1 MRTLYVLGAGFSAPF
16 GLPLAK
22 DLMEVVHARLG
33 DSEHWR
39 RLSLYVEWYLDP
51 EHQTFERL
59 LLVLADLK
67 AMERARD
74 IERVEQ
80 FFRTR
85 LTALAQAAYADSAVV
100 LEQLRH
106 ILEGRHDSR
115 GVDTADE
122 LYDLAVRALAT
133 DLWAK
138 CYSKEIPDVYI
149 SFANQLSEKDI
160 IITFDYDNIVERT
173 LTQTGVPAA
182 YRLWHDGIS
191 ILKLHG
197 SLDVLKSVARD

>member
-1 MRTLYVLGAGFSAPF
+1 MRTLYVLGAGFSAPL

-39 RLSLYVEWYLDP
+39 RLSRYVEWYLDP
-51 EHQTFERL
+51 EHPTFERL
-59 LLVLADLK
+59 LLVLADRK

-85 LTALAQAAYADSAVV
+85 LTALAQPAHGDSAVV

-122 LYDLAVRALAT
+122 
-133 DLWAK
+133 
-138 CYSKEIPDVYI
+138 
-149 SFANQLSEKDI
+149 
-160 IITFDYDNIVERT
+160 
-173 LTQTGVPAA
+173 
-182 YRLWHDGIS
+182 
-191 ILKLHG
+191 
-197 SLDVLKSVARD
+197 